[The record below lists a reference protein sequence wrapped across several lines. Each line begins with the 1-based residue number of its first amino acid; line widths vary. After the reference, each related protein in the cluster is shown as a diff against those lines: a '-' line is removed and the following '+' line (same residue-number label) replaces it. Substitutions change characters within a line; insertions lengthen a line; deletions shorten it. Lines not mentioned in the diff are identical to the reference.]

1 MMTMAYRF
9 FSILY
14 RLCSRCRLF
23 FIIVA
28 ALFMLPQVALADP
41 YCSVVSGNNYTLN
54 YGNLVAGRDA
64 ASTMTF
70 TVGCTFDGHGN
81 PADTMAYVCVDMPA
95 DNPSSKIRTL
105 THGNQSITHE
115 LYKDA
120 NHTQIWGA
128 WSSDN
133 PTYKAYGGVQVYL
146 TGPIT
151 AGATDAN
158 STFSTRTTFTV
169 YGKISADQTLKD
181 PGVYS
186 QSFTTSATAPVI
198 YYSKNTPCT
207 DPRKNWNGAASK
219 GKDKDGGPGPAG
231 GPGGG
236 GPGETGW
243 ALPKNN
249 GGTFTFTAT
258 IASTCSIFIN
268 TTDIKNPN
276 NNANISLNTT
286 LNPDNTI
293 SKIDTM
299 VPIYAL
305 CTNTTP
311 YLIGVSSPNYTG
323 SGLNILYALK
333 NDKSSVPYGI
343 YTDAAYKNI
352 WVDVKDTINC
362 KSTSPHCISGTG
374 TGAMSAA
381 IPLYLRIFASPASAG
396 KYTDTV
402 TVTLQ
407 Y

>member
-9 FSILY
+9 FISTY
-14 RLCSRCRLF
+14 RLCNRCRLY
-23 FIIVA
+23 IVIAA

-41 YCSVVSGNNYTLN
+41 YCSVVNGSSPTLN
-54 YGNLVAGRDA
+54 YGNLVAGSDA
-64 ASTMTF
+64 TSSLTF
-70 TVGCTFDGHGN
+70 TVGCTFDGHGH
-81 PADTMAYVCVDMPA
+81 PADTMAYVCVDMPPDSA
-95 DNPSSKIRTL
+95 TSTTRTL
-105 THGNQSITHE
+105 LSGTKSITHE

-128 WSSDN
+128 WSTTN
-133 PTYKAYGGVQVYL
+133 PTYKAYGGIQVYL
-146 TGPIT
+146 TGPIEST
-151 AGATDAN
+151 ATDAN
-158 STFSTRTTFTV
+158 ATFANQTTFTV
-169 YGKISADQTLKD
+169 YGKISKDQTLGV
-181 PGVYS
+181 PGTYS
-186 QSFTTSATAPVI
+186 RSFATSLTQPIV

-207 DPRKNWNGAASK
+207 NPANNWNGGA
-219 GKDKDGGPGPAG
+219 
-231 GPGGG
+231 

-243 ALPKNN
+243 ALPKDN
-249 GGTFTFTAT
+249 GGTFTFTAA
-258 IASTCSIFIN
+258 INSTCSIFIN

-276 NNANISLNTT
+276 NNANISLNAT
-286 LNPDNTI
+286 LNSDNTI

-311 YLIGVSSPNYTG
+311 YLIGVSSNNYTG

-333 NDKSSVPYGI
+333 NNKGSVPYGI

-352 WVDVKDTINC
+352 WVDVKDTTNC
-362 KSTSPHCISGTG
+362 KSTSPHCFSGTG

-402 TVTLQ
+402 TVTIQ